1 MSQQESTPEITL
13 VQYPGLTRG
22 KTISPFCG
30 KVHMTLHAKG
40 LTYRTRNLSTPM
52 QVKRFNPRGRVPVLI
67 IDGETFVDST
77 DIVTELDRRFPDP
90 RLQPRDPAEWAPVKI
105 LEDWADEVLYFYD
118 VYLRFCVPENFARM
132 KKHLLSKLAIPA
144 RWIAPVI
151 AVREARARTRGQ
163 GVGLKDAGVVRRE
176 FDECLDALVV
186 LLGSGAFVAGPKL
199 TRADIAI
206 CAVLDQLRLAILTPD
221 AAEAIAKH
229 PEILDWMAR
238 VHAVA
243 PNAAE

>member
-1 MSQQESTPEITL
+1 
-13 VQYPGLTRG
+13 
-22 KTISPFCG
+22 
-30 KVHMTLHAKG
+30 
-40 LTYRTRNLSTPM
+40 
-52 QVKRFNPRGRVPVLI
+52 
-67 IDGETFVDST
+67 
-77 DIVTELDRRFPDP
+77 
-90 RLQPRDPAEWAPVKI
+90 
-105 LEDWADEVLYFYD
+105 
-118 VYLRFCVPENFARM
+118 M
-132 KKHLLSKLAIPA
+132 KEHLLSKLAVPA
-144 RWIAPVI
+144 RWIAPTV
-151 AVREARARTRGQ
+151 AVREARARARGQ

-176 FDECLDALVV
+176 FGECLDALVA
-186 LLGSGAFVAGPKL
+186 LLGSDAFVAGPKL